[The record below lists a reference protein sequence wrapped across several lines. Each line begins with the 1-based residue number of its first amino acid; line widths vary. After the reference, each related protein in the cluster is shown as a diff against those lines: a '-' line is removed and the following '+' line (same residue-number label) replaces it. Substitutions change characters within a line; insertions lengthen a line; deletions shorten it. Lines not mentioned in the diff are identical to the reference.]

1 MSVPFSN
8 LSEEN
13 HEQIRKYLRFL
24 RNKKDGILRSLQ
36 REIEDIRSDRLTED
50 MYSRDDVNEFVDFL
64 TSAIKV
70 PAYLSP
76 SLFRSS
82 LTRVFVQSQVGG
94 DVSSVVNMGALA
106 LNQLLESSQDKG
118 VELELETSA
127 LENQSVLEAVE
138 KMSLDAMPKGGRRA
152 VNLVGLQLLFF
163 VICVHATN
171 RCGWRG

>member
-64 TSAIKV
+64 TSAIK
-70 PAYLSP
+70 
-76 SLFRSS
+76 
-82 LTRVFVQSQVGG
+82 SQVGG

-152 VNLVGLQLLFF
+152 VNL
-163 VICVHATN
+163 
-171 RCGWRG
+171 

>member
-70 PAYLSP
+70 PTCLAP
-76 SLFRSS
+76 SLFGVLTVSS
-82 LTRVFVQSQVGG
+82 LHAVTSWRRRKFRGKYGGLSAEPAAREFARQRRGAGTG
-94 DVSSVVNMGALA
+94 DVGTG
-106 LNQLLESSQDKG
+106 ESER
-118 VELELETSA
+118 V
-127 LENQSVLEAVE
+127 
-138 KMSLDAMPKGGRRA
+138 GGRREDESRRDA
-152 VNLVGLQLLFF
+152 EGR
-163 VICVHATN
+163 TS
-171 RCGWRG
+171 GG